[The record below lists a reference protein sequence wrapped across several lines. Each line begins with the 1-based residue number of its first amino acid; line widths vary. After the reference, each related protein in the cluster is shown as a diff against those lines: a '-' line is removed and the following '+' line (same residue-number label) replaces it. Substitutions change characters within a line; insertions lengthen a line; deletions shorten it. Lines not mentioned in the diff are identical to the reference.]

1 MEFRVSL
8 NNFRT
13 SPRKVRLVADTI
25 RGKSVKQAQ
34 GILEILNKKSA
45 TPIYGLLKSAIAN
58 AQNTQNVL
66 SSQLKVSEIY
76 VNGGAV
82 LKRFRPR
89 AFGRAYTI
97 RKRTS
102 HIVMTLSLLE
112 SVKKR
117 ESLKVK
123 KDSSLSKKLDT
134 KVTSKKSSKKVD
146 KTDNTISK

>member
-1 MEFRVSL
+1 MEFKVSL

-34 GILEILNKKSA
+34 GILEVLNKKSA

-58 AQNTQNVL
+58 AQNTQNIL
-66 SSQLKVSEIY
+66 ASQLKVSEIY

-117 ESLKVK
+117 ESLKSE
-123 KDSSLSKKLDT
+123 KDSSVSKKSDT
-134 KVTSKKSSKKVD
+134 KVTLKKSSKKVD
-146 KTDNTISK
+146 KTNNNIGK

>member
-1 MEFRVSL
+1 MEFKVSL

-34 GILEILNKKSA
+34 SILEVLNKKSA
-45 TPIYGLLKSAIAN
+45 TPIHGLLKSAVAN
-58 AQNTQNVL
+58 AQNTQNIL
-66 SSQLKVSEIY
+66 ASQLRISEIY
-76 VNGGAV
+76 VNSGAI

-89 AFGRAYTI
+89 AFGRAYTV

-117 ESLKVK
+117 ESLKSG
-123 KDSSLSKKLDT
+123 KDASVSIKSDT
-134 KVTSKKSSKKVD
+134 KVTLKKSSKKVD
-146 KTDNTISK
+146 KTNNSVGK

>member
-1 MEFRVSL
+1 MEFKVSL

-34 GILEILNKKSA
+34 GILEVLNKKSA

-58 AQNTQNVL
+58 AQNTQNIL
-66 SSQLKVSEIY
+66 ASQLKVSEIY

-117 ESLKVK
+117 ESLKSE
-123 KDSSLSKKLDT
+123 KDSSVSKKSDT
-134 KVTSKKSSKKVD
+134 KVTLKK
-146 KTDNTISK
+146 

>member
-1 MEFRVSL
+1 MEFKVSL

-34 GILEILNKKSA
+34 GILEVLNKKSA

-66 SSQLKVSEIY
+66 ASQLKVSEIY

-117 ESLKVK
+117 ESLKSEK
-123 KDSSLSKKLDT
+123 NSSISKKSDT
-134 KVTSKKSSKKVD
+134 KVTLKKSSKKVD
-146 KTDNTISK
+146 KTNNNIGK

>member
-34 GILEILNKKSA
+34 SILEVLNKKSA

-58 AQNTQNVL
+58 AQNTKNIL

-117 ESLKVK
+117 ESLKSK